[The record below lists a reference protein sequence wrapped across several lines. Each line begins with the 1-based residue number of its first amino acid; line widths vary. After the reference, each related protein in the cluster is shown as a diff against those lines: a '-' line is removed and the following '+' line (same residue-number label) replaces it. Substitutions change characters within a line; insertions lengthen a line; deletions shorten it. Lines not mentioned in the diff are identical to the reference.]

1 MVFSC
6 FFYHGFLVGRNSH
19 AMETWIKSKA
29 DQFAQAAHQQVN
41 AVHQSASRL
50 AEDVLQ
56 KVTHREDD
64 DRRDLEFRDGPL
76 GFTLEGNLVVAVQ
89 PNSQA
94 ERLGVAIG
102 DRLVRVDGYE
112 VPDVESGGFEEQR
125 ARALITKWLKD
136 MPRPGVLTF
145 ELPEEFSDEG
155 EPVEQDAPTSPEAQ
169 DEASATAK
177 STAVQVLQGE
187 LQRIQEERRK
197 LSLELQES
205 QEQRGAL
212 TAQLEQVKQKS
223 DQQLRRSADLE
234 EQLQVLR
241 SQHKELKEL
250 HQALG
255 SKEEASQAAAQA
267 SAARVETT
275 QVAAQAAESRA
286 AAAEQELSLLRQE
299 LKTALATLAET
310 EAAATATRM
319 QLEPLEKEMRGFGQA
334 HEAELELLREDRG
347 PLGTLKVC
355 AKRVRRETYFSVTW
369 QNRRAVPQEQQK
381 RTEAHAQHVKELE
394 QRLEV
399 QQQQAA
405 EELQRQQEELQR
417 SKEALVE
424 AQVTAEAAALE
435 ARAVRMEAAST
446 HAEPNGDIL
455 DDQLL
460 RVEEV
465 AMPVAKA
472 NSGEVWTLV
481 LGLQKR
487 IDLLE
492 NRCASLQ
499 RPGGS
504 WPSREREIESL
515 EDSRALSALRLQ
527 SQESVMSTAPLRPS
541 WELKLAAVAGPY
553 VTAVVVTIHRLA
565 LGMLRGFLEKLLK
578 SEAWLWVFY
587 AHLLVLYAIA
597 ASSSLQTT
605 ADAGRGAVDSLNAQL
620 ASAGAG
626 GPGYTLSFE
635 VGTWMCI
642 QKKQNIR

>member
-1 MVFSC
+1 M
-6 FFYHGFLVGRNSH
+6 
-19 AMETWIKSKA
+19 
-29 DQFAQAAHQQVN
+29 
-41 AVHQSASRL
+41 
-50 AEDVLQ
+50 Q

-319 QLEPLEKEMRGFGQA
+319 QLDPLEKEMRGFGQA
-334 HEAELELLREDRG
+334 HEAELELLRE
-347 PLGTLKVC
+347 
-355 AKRVRRETYFSVTW
+355 
-369 QNRRAVPQEQQK
+369 EQQK

-417 SKEALVE
+417 SKEVLVE

-472 NSGEVWTLV
+472 NSGEV

-499 RPGGS
+499 R
-504 WPSREREIESL
+504 
-515 EDSRALSALRLQ
+515 RLQ

-626 GPGYTLSFE
+626 GAPALRG
-635 VGTWMCI
+635 G
-642 QKKQNIR
+642 

>member
-1 MVFSC
+1 
-6 FFYHGFLVGRNSH
+6 
-19 AMETWIKSKA
+19 METWIKSKA

-64 DRRDLEFRDGPL
+64 GRRDVEFGDGPL

-125 ARALITKWLKD
+125 ARALISKWLKE

-155 EPVEQDAPTSPEAQ
+155 EPPEQLDAPTSPEAQ

-197 LSLELQES
+197 LSQELQES

-212 TAQLEQVKQKS
+212 TAQLEQLKQKS

-234 EQLQVLR
+234 EQLLALR
-241 SQHKELKEL
+241 SQHKDLKEL

-267 SAARVETT
+267 SAARVESI
-275 QVAAQAAESRA
+275 QGAAQAAESRA

-310 EAAATATRM
+310 EAAAAATPM

-334 HEAELELLREDRG
+334 HEAELELLRE
-347 PLGTLKVC
+347 
-355 AKRVRRETYFSVTW
+355 E
-369 QNRRAVPQEQQK
+369 EQK
-381 RTEAHAQHVKELE
+381 RAEAHAQRVKELE
-394 QRLEV
+394 ERLEA

-435 ARAVRMEAAST
+435 ARAARMEAKST
-446 HAEPNGDIL
+446 AEPNGDIM

-472 NSGEVWTLV
+472 NSGEV

-499 RPGGS
+499 R
-504 WPSREREIESL
+504 
-515 EDSRALSALRLQ
+515 RLQ

-597 ASSSLQTT
+597 ASSSWQTT

-626 GPGYTLSFE
+626 GAPALRG
-635 VGTWMCI
+635 G
-642 QKKQNIR
+642 